1 MFGWSDGGA
10 TAANGALT
18 VAIEASRW
26 PLSLGPTPMSL
37 GGGVLVSTF
46 VESIE
51 MISGIG
57 VIGCI
62 GVLAGRHER
71 AKREAGWFA
80 CC

>member
-1 MFGWSDGGA
+1 
-10 TAANGALT
+10 
-18 VAIEASRW
+18 
-26 PLSLGPTPMSL
+26 MSL
-37 GGGVLVSTF
+37 GGGVRVSTF